1 MKHFKLFSSLKA
13 VVCIAALW
21 GGLCS
26 CSGLDGIFSDDEDD
40 SSSKESSFTGKYT
53 EPTTGTVTFY
63 EGYDA
68 TSVAYYVP
76 LNPAFRLQE
85 IFSVP
90 NKNGIST
97 GPQYIAQ

>member
-21 GGLCS
+21 ELCS
-26 CSGLDGIFSDDEDD
+26 CSGLDGIFSDDKDD
-40 SSSKESSFTGKYT
+40 SSSKESSFAGKYT

-76 LNPAFRLQE
+76 QIENGFYKCAVSEPKLAELPPGTALE
-85 IFSVP
+85 I
-90 NKNGIST
+90 T
-97 GPQYIAQ
+97 

>member
-1 MKHFKLFSSLKA
+1 MKHFKLFSSIKA

-21 GGLCS
+21 ELCS

-63 EGYDA
+63 EDYDA

-76 LNPAFRLQE
+76 LNPVFRLQE